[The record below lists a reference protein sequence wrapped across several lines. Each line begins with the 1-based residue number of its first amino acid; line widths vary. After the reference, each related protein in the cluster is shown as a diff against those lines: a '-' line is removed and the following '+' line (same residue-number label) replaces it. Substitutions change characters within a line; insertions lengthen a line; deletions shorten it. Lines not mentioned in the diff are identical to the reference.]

1 MAGLDLT
8 SSVTHH
14 VTNKSTKQHVNG
26 QLIDFIN
33 HPDRVLGAQINFT
46 LTKSTSVRGKASN
59 LTGEGGAWSTK
70 KIVCTHNSTL
80 TKITILIL
88 FYYLNICMLC
98 TKKRLIYLINIL
110 IGVMIRGDVKGKLQP

>member
-1 MAGLDLT
+1 M
-8 SSVTHH
+8 
-14 VTNKSTKQHVNG
+14 VN
-26 QLIDFIN
+26 
-33 HPDRVLGAQINFT
+33 
-46 LTKSTSVRGKASN
+46 
-59 LTGEGGAWSTK
+59 K